1 MKMTQQFKTELLAH
15 KFQLNVCNLP
25 ADNIVNPSG

>member
-1 MKMTQQFKTELLAH
+1 MKQFKTELLAH
-15 KFQLNVCNLP
+15 EVQLNVWNLP